1 MNKIDRIEI
10 TDETGRVYVR
20 HLSENEWLEYGL
32 QDDNRTLK
40 MFIDNGE
47 VLSPFGDGNWD
58 ANIIHN
64 DG

>member
-10 TDETGRVYVR
+10 IDETGRVYVR

-32 QDDNRTLK
+32 QDDSRTLK

-47 VLSPFGDGNWD
+47 ADKK
-58 ANIIHN
+58 
-64 DG
+64 